1 MTTTQPSKTLR
12 QLQDE
17 AAALYKLKKWN
28 EALVIYERIAREFP
42 TSMNPWDGFRHAGCL
57 RRTGRVDEAEA
68 KCRKFLAADNTS
80 PQVRNELGWTLY
92 DRWLKQR
99 QDGEGEKT
107 QLSQQ
112 IRAVQEIC
120 TITSQDKYSPFAK
133 AVLKLADALKGT
145 PNSAPADRIAWLK
158 RLSAAGL
165 TLDTFV
171 TTDTEG
177 VQHEQASEKERY
189 YANLTDALFSLDRWQ
204 ECIDACTQALKD
216 IPKFHYDN
224 DIWIPRRAALSRAR
238 LGAADQAIDEL
249 KALVRK
255 QKKFFLLSEIA
266 ELLLN
271 AGRIEEALPYA
282 AQAALGKD
290 APEMKVKVYDCLGR
304 IYAQMDRQELADEH
318 FLLQAAIYAQKGW
331 RIDDALA
338 ARISQSTTPPREVD
352 IDELGRK
359 LVPEWDNAVN
369 ASRERLSGT
378 IKRVGE
384 TNGHM
389 RSDDGKDYFFSFK
402 EFRAPR
408 RMLVVGARVTFA
420 VEEGFDKKKN
430 VTALNAVD
438 VQPADQ

>member
-12 QLQDE
+12 QLQED
-17 AAALYKLKKWN
+17 AAALYKSRKWN
-28 EALVIYERIAREFP
+28 EALAIYERIAREFP

-57 RRTGRVDEAEA
+57 RRIGRVEEAETL
-68 KCRKFLAADNTS
+68 CRKFLAADNTS

-99 QDGEGEKT
+99 QDGEKINLG
-107 QLSQQ
+107 QQ
-112 IRAVQEIC
+112 IRVVQEIC
-120 TITSQDKYSPFAK
+120 TLAPQDKFSPFAK
-133 AVLKLADALKGT
+133 AVLKLADVLKTT

-158 RLSAAGL
+158 RLSVAGL

-171 TTDTEG
+171 VADAEG
-177 VQHEQASEKERY
+177 VQREHASDKERY

-224 DIWIPRRAALSRAR
+224 DIWIPRHAALSRAR

-255 QKKFFLLSEIA
+255 QKKFFLLREIA
-266 ELLLN
+266 ELFLQT
-271 AGRIEEALPYA
+271 GRIDEALPYA
-282 AQAALGKD
+282 AQAALGND

-304 IYAQMDRQELADEH
+304 IYERMDKQDLAAEH
-318 FLLQAAIYAQKGW
+318 FLLQAAIHAQNGW
-331 RIDDALA
+331 RIDETLA
-338 ARISQSTTPPREVD
+338 SRIAQSPTPPLEVN
-352 IDELGRK
+352 IDELGRR
-359 LVPEWDNAVN
+359 LVTEWSSVVD
-369 ASRERLSGT
+369 ASRERFAGAVR
-378 IKRVGE
+378 RVGE
-384 TNGHM
+384 TNGHL